1 MLPYPSWIFALVGP
15 AVAAII
21 AGLLARRRRSA
32 QITLAV
38 LGPLY
43 AFGLLAFMMV
53 EGSYSTCTGGGTT
66 LRCTEI
72 TYASTWGLVEW
83 LAVAGVTSLSL
94 VPLVALWLRTRIP
107 SVAASVAIP
116 VVIALYGLGLAAWM
130 PAWFAVLAAA
140 IAGPPAL
147 GAKETAGGGA

>member
-1 MLPYPSWIFALVGP
+1 MLPYPDWIFALVGP

-32 QITLAV
+32 QLTLAV

-66 LRCTEI
+66 FRCVEV
-72 TYASTWGLVEW
+72 TYASTWGVVEW
-83 LAVAGVTSLSL
+83 LAVAGVTLLSL
-94 VPLVALWLRTRIP
+94 VPLVAMWLRTRIP
-107 SVAASVAIP
+107 SVAASFAIP
-116 VVIALYGLGLAAWM
+116 VVIALYGLGLVAWM
-130 PAWFAVLAAA
+130 PAWFAVLAAT
-140 IAGPPAL
+140 IAGPPKLAPQD
-147 GAKETAGGGA
+147 AAGVRP